1 MFRLSCDQLIVS
13 GFSVA
18 AIGLG
23 LCVGGIASGLFGNRA
38 ALDIALAGPVPTAAA
53 SVPLRAA
60 RLEMQREHFRRV
72 DQLRHQ
78 LGA

>member
-1 MFRLSCDQLIVS
+1 MSRLSCDQLIVS

-18 AIGLG
+18 AVGLG
-23 LCVGGIASGLFGNRA
+23 LCFGGIASGPFGNRA
-38 ALDIALAGPVPTAAA
+38 ALDIALAGTVTTAAA